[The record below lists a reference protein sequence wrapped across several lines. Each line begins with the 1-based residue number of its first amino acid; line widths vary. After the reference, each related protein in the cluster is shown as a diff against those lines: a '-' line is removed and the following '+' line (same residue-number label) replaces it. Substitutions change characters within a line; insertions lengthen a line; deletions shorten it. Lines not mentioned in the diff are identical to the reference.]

1 MGKMMTLPKGYLV
14 TGVRAGFK
22 KKGLDLALI
31 YSERPA
37 IVAAVFTSNQI
48 KAAPVL
54 ASQEVLKKEKTFQ
67 AILVNSGTANAC
79 TGEEGLRV
87 SLESMKLVKEALNI
101 KSGVLL
107 ASTGLIGAY
116 LSLDKMKKGIKT
128 AVKTLGKSIDEAAEA
143 IMTTDT
149 FPKKSSLRLK
159 VGGKEIKLVGIAK
172 GAGMINPELAT
183 TLFFVLTDAAIEPS
197 FLQASFKEAV
207 DKTFNSITVD
217 GDTSTND
224 TGYILANGAAKNSM
238 ITDKRSESK
247 SFKKALIQVL
257 SELAFQIVK
266 DGEGAT
272 KIIKIAVY
280 GARTEGEAR
289 VLAKSVANSLL
300 VKTAF
305 FGEDLNWGRILAA
318 LGKAQIPFDSK
329 KLKLSVQ
336 GFLVFEYGRALPVSK
351 KAEAALK
358 KKEIEVNIE
367 LGEGKAKSEVLT
379 TDLSYDYVKINSSYR
394 S

>member
-1 MGKMMTLPKGYLV
+1 MKLPKGYLAA
-14 TGVRAGFK
+14 GVRAGLK

-37 IVAAVFTSNQI
+37 VVAAVFTTNQV

-54 ASQEVLKKEKTFQ
+54 ASQGVLKKEKLFQ
-67 AILVNSGTANAC
+67 AVLINSGVANAC
-79 TGEEGLRV
+79 TGEDGLRA
-87 SLESMKLVKEALNI
+87 SWESIKLVKKTLNI
-101 KSGVLL
+101 KSGVLI

-116 LSLDKMKKGIKT
+116 LSLEKLEKGIKL
-128 AVKTLGKSIDEAAEA
+128 AAKNLGNDVDRAAEA

-149 FPKKSSLRLK
+149 FPKKSHLSLKL
-159 VGGKEIKLVGIAK
+159 GGKEITLVGIAK

-183 TLFFVLTDAAIEPS
+183 TLFFVLTDAAVEPV
-197 FLQASFKEAV
+197 FLQTSFKEVV

-224 TGYILANGAAKNSM
+224 TGYLLANGAAENSL
-238 ITDKRSESK
+238 ITSK
-247 SFKKALIQVL
+247 GIGSKKFKEGLYQVL
-257 SELAFQIVK
+257 SDLAFQVVK

-272 KIIKIAVY
+272 KIVKIKVE
-280 GARTEGEAR
+280 GARTEEEAR
-289 VLAKSVANSLL
+289 ILAKSVANSLL

-318 LGKAQIPFDSK
+318 LGKAQVPFDSWK
-329 KLKLSVQ
+329 VSVSVQ
-336 GFLVFEYGRALPVSK
+336 GYLVYKKGQGLPISK
-351 KAEAALK
+351 EAEAALK
-358 KKEIEVNIE
+358 NKEIEVEIR